1 MVQVANARTHVLRWI
16 VVIGLILAVPL
27 IYFVAQWTRNKFLHE
42 LDNRA
47 NDELKVNLA
56 YLQSRM
62 DHIQTMI
69 QIVATDDRVLALLNH
84 PADPQLAAVVN
95 RFLARLDMAAG
106 SIPYVLTLDGEVVAS
121 ANWDTPESF
130 IGQNFSFR
138 PYFKAAAGGKAGQY
152 AAIGTTS
159 GKLGYYASRPI
170 RLNGV
175 IAGVAVTKTD
185 PQDLVL
191 PYARQERAFIITDP
205 HGIAIISSPRSFLYH
220 TISPLPPAVIE
231 TLEKERPFPDV
242 TIESLSTRPIET
254 IERIHLITLTRQAAA
269 WFRPASREFV
279 LAKAD
284 VPRSGWSA
292 YILWPIHDLNATLV
306 QSLLISLL
314 LLIATLLLTLFAAER
329 WRHMKSMHEQAI
341 RDPLT
346 GLYTRL
352 YMVESANLLLAAHDR
367 NNIPG
372 LSAIMFD
379 LDRFKA
385 VNDQFGHSAGDN
397 VLVKVAEVVLKECR
411 ESDIAIRYGGE
422 ELLIFVSSGNSRQVL
437 QFAERIRE
445 QIKALDVY
453 LNGRRVPITI
463 SGGIAAHLPGE
474 PLEKLIDRADQVMYL
489 AKQNGRDQVR
499 REDD

>member
-1 MVQVANARTHVLRWI
+1 MAQVVIARKHVLRWI
-16 VVIGLILAVPL
+16 VVVGLILAGPL
-27 IYFVAQWTRNKFLHE
+27 SYFVAQWTRNKFLHE

-47 NDELKVNLA
+47 ADELNVNLA
-56 YLQSRM
+56 YLQSRIE
-62 DHIQTMI
+62 HLQTMI
-69 QIVATDDRVLALLNH
+69 QIVATDDRVLALLDH
-84 PADPQLAAVVN
+84 PEDPHLTAAAN
-95 RFLARLDMAAG
+95 RFLARLNLASG
-106 SIPYVLTLDGEVVAS
+106 SILYVLNLDGRVVAS

-138 PYFKAAAGGKAGQY
+138 PYFKSAVAGKAGHY
-152 AAIGTTS
+152 AAIGSTS

-170 RLNGV
+170 RFNGS
-175 IAGVAVTKTD
+175 ISGVAVTKTD

-191 PYARQERAFIITDP
+191 PFNGQEHAFIITDP
-205 HGIAIISSPRSFLYH
+205 NGIAIISSMRGFLFNS
-220 TISPLPPAVIE
+220 ISPLPPATIE
-231 TLEKERPFPDV
+231 ALKKEQQFSDV
-242 TIESLSTRPIET
+242 SIESLSTRPIET
-254 IERIHLITLTRQAAA
+254 IEHIRLITLTPEAAA
-269 WFRPASREFV
+269 GFRPASREFV
-279 LAKAD
+279 MAMAD
-284 VPRSGWSA
+284 VPLLSWRA

-314 LLIATLLLTLFAAER
+314 VLIATLLLSLFAAER

-372 LSAIMFD
+372 VSAIMFD

-385 VNDQFGHSAGDN
+385 VNDRYGHSAGDE
-397 VLVKVAEVVLKECR
+397 VLVKVAEVILQECR

-422 ELLIFVSSGNSRQVL
+422 ELLIFVPSGNSRQVL
-437 QFAERIRE
+437 HLAERIRE
-445 QIKALDVY
+445 QIKGLSVY
-453 LNGRRVPITI
+453 LHDRRVPITI
-463 SGGIAAHLPGE
+463 SGGIATHLPGE
-474 PLEKLIDRADQVMYL
+474 SLEKLIDRADQVMYL

-499 REDD
+499 LQDN